1 MFRKYLCCKI
11 IRLLVCAQ
19 LGYVVQQ
26 FVVLHDQNVST
37 WKFGKEKW
45 RLNRQTQD
53 MNEDIG
59 STCGSVCLKIWDR
72 LATNTVGW
80 PLAITSFGGAKI
92 RCACMQEGL
101 VLDVLDS
108 TSQTLNSKISS
119 ILAIACFCYCRF
131 TVPTLWGY
139 SPSTAQD
146 VITELPWPFWVNCG
160 QLHHWMFGTPN
171 VVMSKFQR
179 ISLPL
184 NFSSILEF
192 SVLPEVRRKVWD
204 LVASLLLLIAP

>member
-1 MFRKYLCCKI
+1 MFRKYLSCKI
-11 IRLLVCAQ
+11 IRLLVWGQ

-45 RLNRQTQD
+45 RLNRQTLD
-53 MNEDIG
+53 MNQ
-59 STCGSVCLKIWDR
+59 WR
-72 LATNTVGW
+72 YRQYMRVGMSQNLR
-80 PLAITSFGGAKI
+80 PTSHKYTGLAIASFGGAKI

-108 TSQTLNSKISS
+108 TSQTLNSKISW
-119 ILAIACFCYCRF
+119 ILTIACFCYCGF

-146 VITELPWPFWVNCG
+146 VITKLPWPFWVNCG

-171 VVMSKFQR
+171 VVISNFQR

-184 NFSSILEF
+184 NFSSILDF

-204 LVASLLLLIAP
+204 LVASL